1 MDNSFFR
8 ELNDQEVEQFKQW
21 AKDNFKPDMEINET
35 WHPVVR
41 QELAR
46 LQAEEDALWHPVVR
60 QELDKMQEDQD
71 TEDALYDYD
80 LGQYDDIQCQYDD
93 DPNPY
98 DGTYSEE

>member
-21 AKDNFKPDMEINET
+21 ARDNFKPDMEINET

-46 LQAEEDALWHPVVR
+46 LQKE
-60 QELDKMQEDQD
+60 QEDQD

-80 LGQYDDIQCQYDD
+80 LGQYDDIQGQYDD
-93 DPNPY
+93 DPSPY